1 MHRLALGR
9 RVIRRQLVAAT
20 NQNASLSQLTEGL
33 IPYNQTGELILSE
46 HEERFVDCIVTLQEE
61 EDRLDTS
68 LAIYLHKLSDTTPR
82 EQRKGRKSQKRKGI
96 TDNQHNLHKLREKL
110 RHELPELFWPLYNDH
125 DFSIYDESVVLK
137 IFKKEWEK
145 PMTISG
151 LRSYRLACGTS
162 KQKILIEMNSP
173 KMEVMD
179 SSIDMKMGE
188 VQIKWRIVGDSKLNY
203 TLGRILPINSRPNET
218 RMISTF
224 RVNNTGRVIQH
235 IISDMEIIK
244 GHQWNRAT
252 SMALIMGVFGTSQG
266 QALPPSPAPT
276 D

>member
-1 MHRLALGR
+1 MFLFVVQRY
-9 RVIRRQLVAAT
+9 V
-20 NQNASLSQLTEGL
+20 L
-33 IPYNQTGELILSE
+33 IY
-46 HEERFVDCIVTLQEE
+46 F
-61 EDRLDTS
+61 
-68 LAIYLHKLSDTTPR
+68 
-82 EQRKGRKSQKRKGI
+82 
-96 TDNQHNLHKLREKL
+96 QHNLHKLREKL

-179 SSIDMKMGE
+179 SSIDMKVGE

-203 TLGRILPINSRPNET
+203 TLGRILPINRFVPFCQVQDKKMT
-218 RMISTF
+218 
-224 RVNNTGRVIQH
+224 
-235 IISDMEIIK
+235 
-244 GHQWNRAT
+244 
-252 SMALIMGVFGTSQG
+252 
-266 QALPPSPAPT
+266 
-276 D
+276 